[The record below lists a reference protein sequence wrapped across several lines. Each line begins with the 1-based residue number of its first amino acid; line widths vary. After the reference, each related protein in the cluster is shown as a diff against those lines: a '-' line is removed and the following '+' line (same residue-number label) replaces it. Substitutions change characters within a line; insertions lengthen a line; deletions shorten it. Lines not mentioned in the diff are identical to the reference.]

1 MLRARIVSVAAAIGL
16 CFVAARDGTPQEIRD
31 SGEHPAYVLA
41 AEDTIAVRVPIAE
54 EFATEKAPF
63 RIDGDG
69 YANLPLVG
77 RTRAAGLSVKQ
88 LEAELAKKLKTYYL
102 DPQVSVSVVEFH
114 TQPVSILGSVNNP
127 GLQRV
132 TSRETIVEGLSRAG
146 GLRVDAGNTVAV
158 TRHLEYGRIPLAAA
172 KDDPT
177 GKFSV
182 VELSLPP
189 ILSGERAAD
198 NIVLEPHDVVTVSRA
213 PMVYV
218 LGEVNKTGGFVLNDK
233 QDISAL
239 KALALAGGLA
249 RNSAP
254 GRARILRREAGA
266 NQRRDIPVNLSRIMK
281 NKDQD
286 MALQPE
292 DILYIPGDLT
302 KKIASRTI
310 EAAIGVGSGVAIWR
324 VSN

>member
-1 MLRARIVSVAAAIGL
+1 MLRTRIGTAVAATAL
-16 CFVAARDGTPQEIRD
+16 CFVAARAVTPQEIQD
-31 SGEHPAYVLA
+31 NSGHPAYVLA

-54 EFATEKAPF
+54 EFAVEKAPY

-77 RTRAAGLSVKQ
+77 RTRAAGLSVRQ
-88 LEAELAKKLKTYYL
+88 LEAELAQRLKTYYL
-102 DPQVSVSVVEFH
+102 DPQVSISVVEFH

-127 GLQRV
+127 GLQRI

-146 GLRVDAGNTVAV
+146 GLRVDAGNTVTV

-172 KDDPT
+172 KDDPS

-182 VELSLPP
+182 VELNVLPM
-189 ILSGERAAD
+189 LSGERAAD
-198 NIVLEPHDVVTVSRA
+198 NIILEPHDVVTVSRA
-213 PMVYV
+213 AMVYV
-218 LGEVNKTGGFVLNDK
+218 LGEVNKTGAFVLNDK
-233 QDISAL
+233 QDLSAL

-254 GRARILRREAGA
+254 GSARILRREVGA
-266 NQRRDIPVNLSRIMK
+266 TQRRDIPVNLPRIMK

-286 MALQPE
+286 VPLQPE
-292 DILYIPGDLT
+292 DILYVPGDLT

-310 EAAIGVGSGVAIWR
+310 EAAIGIGSGVAIWR